1 MLFLVADAHTHTLKA
16 NALVSREP
24 WLDMPQ
30 GYLYSVGIHPW
41 HLREATSADWKELE
55 KLVSNDNVLA
65 VGECGMDTMCGVPME
80 LQTEA
85 FERHIRLSED
95 VRKPLIV
102 HDVRSHQQLISLHK
116 KWKPIM
122 PWVIHGFR
130 GKPQLADMLLRE
142 GFYLSFGEHFS
153 PASVAV
159 VPSGRLLVETDESH
173 LSIEEIAGRVNKYYQ
188 GQTGI

>member
-1 MLFLVADAHTHTLKA
+1 
-16 NALVSREP
+16 
-24 WLDMPQ
+24 
-30 GYLYSVGIHPW
+30 
-41 HLREATSADWKELE
+41 
-55 KLVSNDNVLA
+55 
-65 VGECGMDTMCGVPME
+65 MDTMCGVPME

-102 HDVRSHQQLISLHK
+102 HDVRAHPQLISLHK

-159 VPSGRLLVETDESH
+159 VPSGKLLVETDESH